1 MPDSA
6 SSETERMAQVD
17 PARTR
22 ELEAGDGYLLEP
34 QFQCA
39 MGDPC
44 WPCTARGMSKF
55 LHVSLMTA
63 KLKAESKPGRLVL
76 RCSQF
81 LTQAD

>member
-1 MPDSA
+1 MPDGA

-39 MGDPC
+39 MGDPLL
-44 WPCTARGMSKF
+44 A
-55 LHVSLMTA
+55 
-63 KLKAESKPGRLVL
+63 L
-76 RCSQF
+76 RC
-81 LTQAD
+81 ARNE